1 MLDSLYLC
9 IYVCI
14 YVGLSTDFMAKLQAM
29 VRLIALNEQ
38 CKNPKTPEFYTAW
51 FVWKP
56 GSKLVK
62 FKMQT

>member
-29 VRLIALNEQ
+29 VRLIALNE
-38 CKNPKTPEFYTAW
+38 
-51 FVWKP
+51 
-56 GSKLVK
+56 
-62 FKMQT
+62 